1 MSAPP
6 DTPTRQPDT
15 SPRHEGDDGVRVSPE
30 AVSPEAVSPE
40 DASTGPVL
48 EWSEIELD
56 FPRGLGLWATS
67 DGRVAAAGAQ
77 FAAGYLSGP
86 YYAVGTDFVIA
97 MVTPYLSAAQSGDTG
112 SQFPE
117 TRWFIARVL

>member
-30 AVSPEAVSPE
+30 AGSPE

-48 EWSEIELD
+48 EWSETELD
-56 FPRGLGLWATS
+56 FPRGLSLWATS
-67 DGRVAAAGAQ
+67 DGRVTAAGAQ
-77 FAAGYLSGP
+77 LADGFLSGP